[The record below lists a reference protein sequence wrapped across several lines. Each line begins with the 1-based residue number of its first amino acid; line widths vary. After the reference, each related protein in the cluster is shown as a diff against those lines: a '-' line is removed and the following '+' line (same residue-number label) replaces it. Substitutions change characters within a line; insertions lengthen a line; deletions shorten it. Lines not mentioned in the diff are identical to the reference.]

1 MVKEHSE
8 WQNIFYSEFEQ
19 LWEKAQIWGN
29 TRGWGKP
36 KRIVLDGSPGGGK
49 TTLLSGTSQRDIY
62 NREFKGINKS
72 GYTCVW
78 KFNKCFYR
86 RYEKKK
92 RKQKHPTT

>member
-1 MVKEHSE
+1 MG
-8 WQNIFYSEFEQ
+8 
-19 LWEKAQIWGN
+19 KAQIWGN

-72 GYTCVW
+72 NSCLEGIDYIALTS
-78 KFNKCFYR
+78 
-86 RYEKKK
+86 ETAAS
-92 RKQKHPTT
+92 QHPFKVLDFIQHILNYIKGID